1 MEQYINEKMAL
12 PLTDLIA
19 QQELSLPISQVI
31 TMEEVKYVVGKIN
44 EIKL

>member
-1 MEQYINEKMAL
+1 MAL

-44 EIKL
+44 NFSN